1 MMVKY
6 FKIIYPDKSH
16 IVVTTNKGWAGLI
29 GFCENVKDQENT
41 YIRTM
46 SFCEFVKY
54 IVFGK

>member
-1 MMVKY
+1 MFKH
-6 FKIIYPDKSH
+6 FKIIYPNKSY

-29 GFCENVKDQENT
+29 GFCENVKDPDNT

-46 SFCEFVKY
+46 TFWEFVKY